1 MDGGITIKIEGGD
14 HLMQVLSRITAPERR
29 RDLLSSIGQ
38 EGVSLTQDRF
48 QNQAGPDG
56 TPWLQSLRAKLV
68 SGQTLIKSNRLA
80 SSFTFAATDQ
90 AVEWGTNVIYAGIHQ
105 FGGII
110 KPKSKKALKFKG
122 ADGRI
127 HTVKQVT
134 IPARPFLGVTESDQK
149 EFVEVFNDWLKGAMI

>member
-1 MDGGITIKIEGGD
+1 MDGGISLKIEGND
-14 HLMQVLSRITAPERR
+14 VLNSFFTHLTNTAARK
-29 RDLLSSIGQ
+29 DLLSSIGQ

-149 EFVEVFNDWLKGAMI
+149 EFIEVFNDWLKGAMI